1 MRSKLSVILAF
12 VAGGLLG
19 LIASP
24 QLGGQF
30 RTTTTTQLLKTDLAG
45 CDGKEVT
52 VSLAEAEPGT
62 SGPHYHPGESFTYIL
77 EGSEVYQVEGTSR
90 TVAKTGDLLH
100 EKPMQIHTTGNTAP
114 VKLLVVRILDK
125 GQPDT
130 VRVGSNR

>member
-1 MRSKLSVILAF
+1 MRSKSSVMLAF
-12 VAGGLLG
+12 VAGALLG
-19 LIASP
+19 LITSP

-30 RTTTTTQLLKTDLAG
+30 RTTKTTQLLKADLAG

-52 VSLAEAEPGT
+52 VSLFEAEPGT

-77 EGSEVYQVEGTSR
+77 EGSEVYRVEGTSE
-90 TVAKTGDLLH
+90 TVAKAGDLLH
-100 EKPMQIHTTGNTAP
+100 EKPMQIHTAENAAR

-125 GQPDT
+125 GQPET